1 MTKDTIILVSFLL
14 ILIYNTKNEN
24 LYVKKMKDEK
34 GKTYIEKQPFYKK
47 WLFWLIIIFIASAAF
62 GGSEGAEKNK

>member
-1 MTKDTIILVSFLL
+1 MS
-14 ILIYNTKNEN
+14 
-24 LYVKKMKDEK
+24 KKMKDEK

-47 WLFWLIIIFIASAAF
+47 WWFWLIIIFIASAAF